1 MSQVFKKTT
10 WTLSKLVAHITNLD
24 SDHAAAH
31 GLFAATFH
39 FSKGS
44 GTMGTVLLTG
54 ACGGMGRAIC
64 AMLLEKGY
72 TVYGLDRKGCTPADG
87 VCFVECD
94 VTVPAAIDAAFTRI
108 QAEAGHLDAIVHTAG
123 IYDLDSLL
131 EMDEVRFTRMF
142 EVNFFGVYRVNR
154 AFAPLLSGSG
164 RIVITSSELAPLDPL
179 PFTGVYAVTKAAL
192 EKYAYSLRM
201 EVGLLGICVSVIRP
215 GAVKTGLLGDSTR
228 ALDRFCETTQLY
240 RCNAQRFKKI
250 VNRVET
256 NNVAPE
262 AIANTV
268 CKALTARRPAYVYNV
283 NRNPLLRLLNLLPD
297 RMQVAIIRAILKP

>member
-1 MSQVFKKTT
+1 
-10 WTLSKLVAHITNLD
+10 
-24 SDHAAAH
+24 
-31 GLFAATFH
+31 
-39 FSKGS
+39 
-44 GTMGTVLLTG
+44 MGTVLLTG

-72 TVYGLDRKGCTPADG
+72 TVYGLDRKGCTPVDG

-94 VTVPAAIDAAFTRI
+94 VTVPAAIDAAFARI

-201 EVGLLGICVSVIRP
+201 EVGLLGISVSVIRP

-250 VNRVET
+250 VNSVET

>member
-1 MSQVFKKTT
+1 
-10 WTLSKLVAHITNLD
+10 
-24 SDHAAAH
+24 
-31 GLFAATFH
+31 
-39 FSKGS
+39 
-44 GTMGTVLLTG
+44 MGTVLLTG

-72 TVYGLDRKGCTPADG
+72 TVYGLDRKGCTPVDG

-94 VTVPAAIDAAFTRI
+94 VTVPAAIDAAFARI

-201 EVGLLGICVSVIRP
+201 EVGLLGISVSVIRP

-228 ALDRFCETTQLY
+228 AR
-240 RCNAQRFKKI
+240 
-250 VNRVET
+250 
-256 NNVAPE
+256 
-262 AIANTV
+262 
-268 CKALTARRPAYVYNV
+268 
-283 NRNPLLRLLNLLPD
+283 PLLRNHTALPLQRTAVQKNRQQCGD
-297 RMQVAIIRAILKP
+297 QQRRAGGHCKYRLQSAYRPQAGVRLQRQPQSPAAAFEPAA